1 MVQFSGLVDKYT
13 SRRSLTLDGRR
24 ASMGLLYI
32 PDATEVLP
40 YCTPGGKLLLC
51 ITEPS
56 QSSAI
61 NLHEAWQRY
70 RELNLLYGVDGVEG
84 LTAAM
89 IANHQSKTE
98 QGELVTVAESY
109 RGGSNPVEVGGHL
122 KISQALKDV
131 QGYTLRLPERENLE
145 NDSQIADILMQS
157 KSHHENAVR
166 WLKTDGS
173 KYSCSHNGLYSCP
186 TPDGRIFV
194 GTRQFMARHGLL
206 RGQSNRFIKLSPAVR
221 CEGFMPMGNALQR
234 YSHRDGPQEMADFVK
249 DRDRYICTYS
259 ELKHRIVALC
269 NEARGEC
276 PQ

>member
-1 MVQFSGLVDKYT
+1 VLEFQNLANNYT

-24 ASMGLLYI
+24 ASIGLLYI

-40 YCTPGGKLLLC
+40 YCTPGGTLSLC

-70 RELNLLYGVDGVEG
+70 RELKLLYGVDGVEG

-109 RGGSNPVEVGGHL
+109 RGGSNPAEVAGHL
-122 KISQALKDV
+122 KLSQALKDV
-131 QGYTLRLPERENLE
+131 QGYTLRLPECENLE

-157 KSHHENAVR
+157 KSPQGNAAR
-166 WLKTDGS
+166 WRKTDGS
-173 KYSCSHNGLYSCP
+173 KYSHTHNGLYSCP

-206 RGQSNRFIKLSPAVR
+206 RGQSNRFIKLGIRVK
-221 CEGFMPMGNALQR
+221 CEGYMPMGNALQY
-234 YSHRDGPQEMADFVK
+234 YSHRGGPQEMADFVK

-276 PQ
+276 PW